1 MLIFP
6 LKDFQLA
13 ALLQNFKGS
22 NHIHQVS
29 VPSILS
35 GEAKLSMASCCSY
48 NHLVASVVL
57 YLEVSFVPS
66 TFFTVH
72 HHQVKGIQ
80 SSIIQYFGVG
90 FNALESGYLCTLGVR
105 SKQRYRGHCEKA
117 VQKRR
122 RVDPIFL

>member
-66 TFFTVH
+66 TFFYSASSSGKGYSEQH
-72 HHQVKGIQ
+72 H
-80 SSIIQYFGVG
+80 SIFWSG
-90 FNALESGYLCTLGVR
+90 F
-105 SKQRYRGHCEKA
+105 
-117 VQKRR
+117 
-122 RVDPIFL
+122 

>member
-1 MLIFP
+1 M
-6 LKDFQLA
+6 
-13 ALLQNFKGS
+13 
-22 NHIHQVS
+22 
-29 VPSILS
+29 
-35 GEAKLSMASCCSY
+35 
-48 NHLVASVVL
+48 ASVVL
-57 YLEVSFVPS
+57 YGEVNFGSIY
-66 TFFTVH
+66 FFSTVH

-105 SKQRYRGHCEKA
+105 SKQRCRGHCEKA